1 MPVTVAC
8 PSCGVKLN
16 VPDNFLGKKVRC
28 ASCST
33 VFEAKATA
41 PAPAADEV
49 EAAPAEEY
57 IKPQAPAPLPEAP
70 LDEPDERDDYDDR
83 DGRED
88 RESRRRR
95 RRRRDMEPHRG
106 GLVLGLGITSA
117 ALGLFGGSG
126 VCCCIIF
133 DVLAVGG
140 LATGIAAWLMGMG
153 DLRKM
158 DQGLLDPDGRGSTQ
172 AGYICGII
180 GTALSGL
187 DLLCS
192 VIALAL
198 SLIWNLSLAGQRG
211 F

>member
-1 MPVTVAC
+1 MPVTIAC

-33 VFEAKATA
+33 VFEAKAA
-41 PAPAADEV
+41 PPAPAADEV
-49 EAAPAEEY
+49 EADPAEEY

-106 GLVLGLGITSA
+106 GWCWAWASRAPRWASLA
-117 ALGLFGGSG
+117 ARGFAAASSST
-126 VCCCIIF
+126 CWRW
-133 DVLAVGG
+133 
-140 LATGIAAWLMGMG
+140 AAWP
-153 DLRKM
+153 RA
-158 DQGLLDPDGRGSTQ
+158 LLGG
-172 AGYICGII
+172 
-180 GTALSGL
+180 
-187 DLLCS
+187 
-192 VIALAL
+192 
-198 SLIWNLSLAGQRG
+198 
-211 F
+211 